1 MNGLSQPTKSK
12 LFLSFY
18 SSHELPLR
26 KLNHG
31 LDFFD
36 KCPASTII
44 EIKPSIKSECL
55 AMTVHTESE
64 TRIKVRTPADLG
76 KAVRRV
82 RKNQNITQADMAAM
96 IGKSHVLLRD
106 IEKGTGTVSLGSV
119 LLLLEE
125 LGVHVYLDLPNP

>member
-1 MNGLSQPTKSK
+1 M
-12 LFLSFY
+12 
-18 SSHELPLR
+18 
-26 KLNHG
+26 
-31 LDFFD
+31 
-36 KCPASTII
+36 A
-44 EIKPSIKSECL
+44 
-55 AMTVHTESE
+55 VHTENE

-76 KAVRRV
+76 EAVRRV

>member
-1 MNGLSQPTKSK
+1 M
-12 LFLSFY
+12 
-18 SSHELPLR
+18 
-26 KLNHG
+26 
-31 LDFFD
+31 
-36 KCPASTII
+36 A
-44 EIKPSIKSECL
+44 
-55 AMTVHTESE
+55 VHTENE